1 MMTTCFGCFS
11 NKTGKE
17 KNQCIQYIEKLRFE
31 FRAMLRSSRTTRTS
45 KFISGYSSSEA
56 QIIARPKNNCMQ
68 SEFCLYSAILLLTAQ
83 FTTGSVAEWSKALV
97 LGTSLFG
104 GASSNLAAI
113 KQLFLFLGFM
123 NNCTTKTKYCA
134 VIWNACLFNHP

>member
-1 MMTTCFGCFS
+1 MFRSGC
-11 NKTGKE
+11 
-17 KNQCIQYIEKLRFE
+17 
-31 FRAMLRSSRTTRTS
+31 TTRTS
-45 KFISGYSSSEA
+45 KFISGYSSSDVQNIE
-56 QIIARPKNNCMQ
+56 RPKMNCMQ

-113 KQLFLFLGFM
+113 NGSFLF
-123 NNCTTKTKYCA
+123 YS
-134 VIWNACLFNHP
+134 